1 MSEQANRIRI
11 FGVPMSR
18 AARVHWMARE
28 LGLDAEHVPIG
39 FADGSNKT
47 PEYLALNPNGRLP
60 TLEDGGLVLWE
71 SMAINLYLA
80 RKYGPGGLG
89 EGLAPRDLEEDA
101 LAMQWS
107 FWVMTEIEKPLLR
120 LTLARLELPE
130 DSVEGRYF
138 RERVPQGP
146 EIEAA
151 AEQELERPLAVLDG
165 VLADREF
172 LVAERFTVAD
182 LNVASVMAW
191 SRQARLDLS
200 RWPNVAGWLARC
212 LGRSGFRPA
221 AA

>member
-1 MSEQANRIRI
+1 
-11 FGVPMSR
+11 
-18 AARVHWMARE
+18 MARE

-60 TLEDGGLVLWE
+60 TLEDGGFVLWE

-80 RKYGPGGLG
+80 RKYGPGGPG
-89 EGLAPRDLEEDA
+89 EGLALRDLEEDA

-138 RERVPQGP
+138 RERVPRGP

-191 SRQARLDLS
+191 SRPSRLDLS

-212 LGRSGFRPA
+212 LGRSAFRPA
-221 AA
+221 AE